1 MKILKKNAVME
12 PRDWKTVV
20 ECTGYGH
27 YSESRKPCFS
37 TLEIGLSDICHVSYL
52 KDRRLYEEYGYFCCN
67 CHRFTAISKRDLP
80 AQFRDCYF
88 TPVVAEEPNCEL
100 SRYLTLDEKR
110 KSDELRQY
118 L

>member
-37 TLEIGLSDICHVSYL
+37 TLEIGLSDICHVYYL
-52 KDRRLYEEYGYFCCN
+52 NSNSICKEE
-67 CHRFTAISKRDLP
+67 
-80 AQFRDCYF
+80 
-88 TPVVAEEPNCEL
+88 
-100 SRYLTLDEKR
+100 
-110 KSDELRQY
+110 
-118 L
+118 